1 MITAGTPNLAT
12 QTENR
17 ASAQALAV
25 VEAIG
30 IAHLPGGAVN
40 NGEKMG
46 ETIGGWQRT
55 HEVHMDVAEP
65 LSRDR
70 NDVDWRLNM
79 PDHLGAL
86 AVEARPGPNP
96 NVCVHGGPEETCR
109 NQPP

>member
-1 MITAGTPNLAT
+1 
-12 QTENR
+12 
-17 ASAQALAV
+17 
-25 VEAIG
+25 
-30 IAHLPGGAVN
+30 
-40 NGEKMG
+40 MG

-70 NDVDWRLNM
+70 NDVDGRLNM

-109 NQPP
+109 NQPPRSTNSRVRKTVKKVESLPTKLQR